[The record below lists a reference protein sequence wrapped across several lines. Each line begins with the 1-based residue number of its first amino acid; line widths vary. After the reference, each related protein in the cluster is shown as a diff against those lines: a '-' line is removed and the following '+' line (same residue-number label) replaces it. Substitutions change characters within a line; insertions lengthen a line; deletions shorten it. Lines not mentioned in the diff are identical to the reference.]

1 MCNMAEQEDYSR
13 YFLAHDSEIK
23 RNSDNIQEIWD
34 VIKPFGTLETT
45 LKTLGEEVKK
55 LNTAIEKMEDKYI
68 NKDLFLSYVQ
78 RRDDQWKASQKEID
92 ALIDNQKWVTRG
104 MVGGIIYILYD
115 IFKVVGRQ

>member
-1 MCNMAEQEDYSR
+1 MCNMAEQEDCSR
-13 YFLAHDSEIK
+13 YLLAHDSEIK

-34 VIKPFGTLETT
+34 VIKPLGTLETT